1 MCKSFVCV
9 INMKHNVTK
18 LQQQWNQQRRA
29 TGRSTEKKSERR
41 RDRDTSK
48 GGILRPAWF
57 PLAFPLRLPLP
68 FPSLDCDSNIKSA
81 VPKFVLLLEIGRFF
95 EKDVVVAL
103 VNCNCMASAW
113 FVLSDC
119 VCVCLGFVHA
129 NVQVSRL
136 KWTAS
141 FAKSLLPSSC
151 LIELKLNQICH
162 FALGN
167 QTILK
172 ALFNSY
178 PNRGFVAVWFMHP
191 DWLERITQSSA
202 GQTLGLH
209 SLLHLILSHS
219 GQTWVCYIIFHI
231 GSTTNA

>member
-18 LQQQWNQQRRA
+18 LQQQWDQQRSA
-29 TGRSTEKKSERR
+29 TGRSTGKKSERY
-41 RDRDTSK
+41 RDTSK
-48 GGILRPAWF
+48 DGILRPAWF

-95 EKDVVVAL
+95 ERDAVVVAL
-103 VNCNCMASAW
+103 VNCNCMTPAG
-113 FVLSDC
+113 FVLSLL
-119 VCVCLGFVHA
+119 VCVCMPWLCACKCPSQSTLSGLL
-129 NVQVSRL
+129 VSRKVCCL
-136 KWTAS
+136 RLAS
-141 FAKSLLPSSC
+141 LSCSSIKFVASLL
-151 LIELKLNQICH
+151 
-162 FALGN
+162 GN
-167 QTILK
+167 RAILK

-178 PNRGFVAVWFMHP
+178 PSHGFVAIWFMHP
-191 DWLERITQSSA
+191 DWLARITQSSA

-209 SLLHLILSHS
+209 SPSLFLSLS
-219 GQTWVCYIIFHI
+219 GQTWVCCIIFHI